1 MADRIRTALPL
12 LIILVIIGSLIN
24 IGAIPGKGPIL
35 RFLGLT
41 RENQTESGRPLDYV
55 PGRLLE
61 LAPPPGEEINYP
73 TPTPGGIVS
82 TPYASPRIYPSPQ
95 TYPTPRVYPSPTP
108 ISTEPPMP
116 PPPPP
121 EIFGAKTTNLDAS
134 LPSNKLTGEINN
146 QSKSGSIFEALD
158 PIMNFFSGIF

>member
-1 MADRIRTALPL
+1 VADRIRTALPL

-35 RFLGLT
+35 RFLGLA
-41 RENQTESGRPLDYV
+41 RENQTELGRPLDYV

-61 LAPPPGEEINYP
+61 LAPSPGEEINYP
-73 TPTPGGIVS
+73 TPTPGSAVTS
-82 TPYASPRIYPSPQ
+82 PYASPRIYPSPQ

-108 ISTEPPMP
+108 ISTEPP

-121 EIFGAKTTNLDAS
+121 EIFGEKTAVPQNNLV
-134 LPSNKLTGEINN
+134 GEINN